1 LGYLGS
7 ALVFCGVI
15 LIPWI
20 GWRFLHFNAI
30 FAFWF
35 AYVIT
40 RPLGASFAD
49 YFSKS
54 TRLSGAGF
62 GDIQTAAV
70 LTALVAILVAYTAK
84 ARYDIQ
90 PDIEVP

>member
-1 LGYLGS
+1 VIGWKYLGFNS
-7 ALVFCGVI
+7 I
-15 LIPWI
+15 LT
-20 GWRFLHFNAI
+20 
-30 FAFWF
+30 FWF

-49 YFSKS
+49 YLSKS
-54 TRLSGAGF
+54 KDLSGLGF
-62 GDIQTAAV
+62 GDLRTAAV

-90 PDIEVP
+90 PASEVI